1 VNGPIRTA
9 FFPDTYLEVNGAAK
23 TCQRLADY
31 ARRHDN
37 PYLVVHAAKT
47 SRAWEDGSVR
57 YLSLKRSPVS
67 FLLDEELAYDPLFQ
81 RHTRRVLR
89 ALLDFNPDVIHITGL
104 NDVGIM
110 GSYLAWKL
118 QIPLIGSWHTN
129 IHEFA
134 AERMRRMLRFLPE
147 KTLGGITGFAEKQIL
162 KGTVLYYKMP
172 KVVLAP
178 NRELVDLLGQGTHRT
193 AMLME
198 RGVDAEKFSPDK
210 RTADDGIFRFGFVGR
225 LRPEKNVRLLID
237 LEKKLLA
244 AGKTGFEFLIVGEG
258 NEREE
263 LMKKMKH
270 AKFTGFIDG
279 AELAEAYA
287 NMDVFVFPSETDA
300 YGNVIQEA
308 AASGVPSIVTDKGGP
323 KYLVA
328 DGETGFIAKD
338 PDQFVDFALLLMDDP
353 ERMEAMRRK
362 ARERALSI
370 SWDAVFAGVFDAY
383 RETLKI
389 AIERKRASSNGFKN

>member
-1 VNGPIRTA
+1 
-9 FFPDTYLEVNGAAK
+9 
-23 TCQRLADY
+23 
-31 ARRHDN
+31 
-37 PYLVVHAAKT
+37 
-47 SRAWEDGSVR
+47 
-57 YLSLKRSPVS
+57 
-67 FLLDEELAYDPLFQ
+67 
-81 RHTRRVLR
+81 
-89 ALLDFNPDVIHITGL
+89 
-104 NDVGIM
+104 
-110 GSYLAWKL
+110 
-118 QIPLIGSWHTN
+118 
-129 IHEFA
+129 
-134 AERMRRMLRFLPE
+134 
-147 KTLGGITGFAEKQIL
+147 
-162 KGTVLYYKMP
+162 
-172 KVVLAP
+172 
-178 NRELVDLLGQGTHRT
+178 
-193 AMLME
+193 MLME

-210 RTADDGIFRFGFVGR
+210 RTVNDGVFRFGFVGR

-237 LEKKLLA
+237 LEKKLIA

-328 DGETGFIAKD
+328 DGETGFIATD
-338 PDQFVDFALLLMDDP
+338 PDQFFDFALLLMDDP
-353 ERMEAMRRK
+353 ERMEAMRKK

-383 RETLKI
+383 RETLRI